1 MERRI
6 VYENS
11 SMNNPILRNSSDEIY
26 YKKMEEI
33 RNRENKF
40 VKVTPIQI
48 LFRRKSPKNV
58 DHMYLYKVQK
68 DNEFLVNKI
77 NKIIHHRSVIIK
89 KYFKKFV
96 HNLVQCL

>member
-40 VKVTPIQI
+40 VKVIPIQI
-48 LFRRKSPKNV
+48 PIRRKSPKNV
-58 DHMYLYKVQK
+58 DLMYMYKVQK
-68 DNEFLVNKI
+68 DNEFLENKI
-77 NKIIHHRSVIIK
+77 KQIIHQRSVTIR
-89 KYFKKFV
+89 KYFKK
-96 HNLVQCL
+96 